1 MKMKGM
7 LLASLT
13 LLSGAV
19 MLTACSANQ
28 RKASDSKTLYLMQ
41 TGDILSLDN
50 SNQSNLTQWNV
61 LEQSMEGMYRAGKN
75 GKLIPAM
82 ATSIVKPTNSGRT
95 YTYHLRKNARWSNG
109 DPVTAQDFVTS
120 WRRSTAPTSK
130 SGYNYIFTGIKNAEQ
145 ISAGKMPPSSLG
157 VRALDRHTLRVD
169 LEYAMP
175 YFNKMMVM
183 PAFFPQNTGYVKKFG
198 DKYGTNSARVAC
210 NGAFKVKGWT
220 GTNDKWSLTPNTH
233 YYDRKNIRMDKMV
246 MQIVKDSNTAHQL
259 FQENKLDDAQITGTT
274 AQGLQKNKNLMHLT
288 RGGVYYLR
296 MNLAENRAFS
306 NKNLRHAVYLAL
318 DRNELAKKVLS
329 DGSTASGTYVARKLA
344 TDPTTGRDF
353 ATEMT
358 PSETFNMKKAKEL
371 WNKGMKE
378 LGKSSVTL
386 DLVTD
391 DQTVSKNVGQFV
403 QSKVETN
410 FKGAKV
416 NVESV
421 PSKSSS
427 GKVSNGD
434 FDMNLTL
441 WLADFA
447 NPVSDFDVLSSSNPQ
462 NYGKYNSPAYDSQL
476 ARARRNGNDEKAFWQ
491 NMRNAQQL
499 LNDDMPV
506 VPLYTMTESH
516 LVNPKLSGV
525 LYHSVGETDYTRA
538 YFK

>member
-1 MKMKGM
+1 
-7 LLASLT
+7 
-13 LLSGAV
+13 
-19 MLTACSANQ
+19 
-28 RKASDSKTLYLMQ
+28 
-41 TGDILSLDN
+41 
-50 SNQSNLTQWNV
+50 
-61 LEQSMEGMYRAGKN
+61 
-75 GKLIPAM
+75 
-82 ATSIVKPTNSGRT
+82 
-95 YTYHLRKNARWSNG
+95 
-109 DPVTAQDFVTS
+109 
-120 WRRSTAPTSK
+120 
-130 SGYNYIFTGIKNAEQ
+130 
-145 ISAGKMPPSSLG
+145 
-157 VRALDRHTLRVD
+157 
-169 LEYAMP
+169 
-175 YFNKMMVM
+175 
-183 PAFFPQNTGYVKKFG
+183 
-198 DKYGTNSARVAC
+198 
-210 NGAFKVKGWT
+210 
-220 GTNDKWSLTPNTH
+220 
-233 YYDRKNIRMDKMV
+233 
-246 MQIVKDSNTAHQL
+246 
-259 FQENKLDDAQITGTT
+259 
-274 AQGLQKNKNLMHLT
+274 
-288 RGGVYYLR
+288 
-296 MNLAENRAFS
+296 
-306 NKNLRHAVYLAL
+306 
-318 DRNELAKKVLS
+318 
-329 DGSTASGTYVARKLA
+329 
-344 TDPTTGRDF
+344 
-353 ATEMT
+353 
-358 PSETFNMKKAKEL
+358 MKKAKEL

-403 QSKVETN
+403 QSKVETA

-476 ARARRNGNDEKAFWQ
+476 AQARKNGNDEKAFWK

>member
-1 MKMKGM
+1 
-7 LLASLT
+7 
-13 LLSGAV
+13 
-19 MLTACSANQ
+19 
-28 RKASDSKTLYLMQ
+28 
-41 TGDILSLDN
+41 
-50 SNQSNLTQWNV
+50 
-61 LEQSMEGMYRAGKN
+61 
-75 GKLIPAM
+75 
-82 ATSIVKPTNSGRT
+82 
-95 YTYHLRKNARWSNG
+95 
-109 DPVTAQDFVTS
+109 
-120 WRRSTAPTSK
+120 
-130 SGYNYIFTGIKNAEQ
+130 
-145 ISAGKMPPSSLG
+145 MPPSSLG

-210 NGAFKVKGWT
+210 NGAFKVQGWT

-476 ARARRNGNDEKAFWQ
+476 AQARRNGNDEKAFWQ

>member
-50 SNQSNLTQWNV
+50 SNQANLTQWNV

-175 YFNKMMVM
+175 YFNKM
-183 PAFFPQNTGYVKKFG
+183 
-198 DKYGTNSARVAC
+198 
-210 NGAFKVKGWT
+210 
-220 GTNDKWSLTPNTH
+220 
-233 YYDRKNIRMDKMV
+233 MV

-476 ARARRNGNDEKAFWQ
+476 AQARRNGNDKKAFWQ